1 MSLFGHFTEARG
13 RQGIKLHFASGD
25 GNSTEGGIF
34 DNLGRRRAYWPH
46 GYDPTTANLGI
57 AFGLLAKRRDGN
69 EVLPK
74 DVLRTAFEA
83 ARSTPIP

>member
-1 MSLFGHFTEARG
+1 MSLLSHFTESRG
-13 RQGIKLHFASGD
+13 RRGIKLYFSSGD
-25 GNSTEGGIF
+25 DNSSEGGIF
-34 DNLGRRRAYWPH
+34 DNLGRRRAYWPQ

-83 ARSTPIP
+83 ARTTPNP